1 LLLTFFI
8 KLNIRAA
15 GFAPRHLNRSTASP
29 KLQVRMIKQIFIII
43 FICFLAIS
51 ARNQSLQTDQRNLND
66 YDKISFDIPVS
77 ESPYSAVAKA
87 RSFIWEHWQQHR
99 KGYVILKLRNKHG
112 ELTTSQT
119 YIEPNENGEWRVVIH
134 TKSELRDRR
143 LLNDPKRT
151 GKILYQTRS
160 FEAYEVEQV
169 KIKNKDYFLRYK
181 DKNGK
186 VLTER

>member
-1 LLLTFFI
+1 
-8 KLNIRAA
+8 
-15 GFAPRHLNRSTASP
+15 
-29 KLQVRMIKQIFIII
+29 MIKQIFIVI
-43 FICFLAIS
+43 FIGFLAIS
-51 ARNQSLQTDQRNLND
+51 TKSQPLQTDRRNLNH

-77 ESPYSAVAKA
+77 ESPYSAVAEA
-87 RSFIWEHWQQHR
+87 RRFIWEHWQQHR
-99 KGYVILKLRNKHG
+99 KGYAVLKLRSKEG
-112 ELTTSQT
+112 ELTASQT
-119 YIEPNENGEWRVVIH
+119 FIEPNENGEWRVVIYEE
-134 TKSELRDRR
+134 SELRDRR

-160 FEAYEVEQV
+160 FEAYKVDQV